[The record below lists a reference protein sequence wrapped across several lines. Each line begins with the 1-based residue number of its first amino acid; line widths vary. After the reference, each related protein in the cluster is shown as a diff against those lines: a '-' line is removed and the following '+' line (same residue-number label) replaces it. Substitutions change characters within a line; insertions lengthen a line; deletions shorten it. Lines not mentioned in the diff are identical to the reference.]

1 MDIGSMGTMMS
12 AMGLV
17 WTLGLLVL
25 LLIAAAAIKYLFFDR
40 TRRDRRSRD
49 SQPPG

>member
-1 MDIGSMGTMMS
+1 MDMGNMATMMS
-12 AMGLV
+12 ATGLV

-25 LLIAAAAIKYLFFDR
+25 LLIGAAAIKYLFFDR
-40 TRRDRRSRD
+40 PRRDGRPRD